1 MKINLSAQVV
11 GYALPATV
19 LALLG
24 FGVWALVVA
33 MLLQWGIKAGL
44 LCLVTRGRHAPC
56 YSAPA
61 LREMLSFGFG
71 ITKEKIWNYVIGQ
84 GDRFIIGRRLG
95 AEALGQYH
103 VMAVALLPTRYF
115 GDVMDNVFFPVM
127 ARMRDDRARLA
138 STWLDLVS
146 NCFVFMFGVGVFLSA
161 NGEAIVRLAFGE
173 RWLESAPVF
182 RILCLGAGFTIVTRL
197 SDALNRALGQ
207 VHQTARRKMANAM
220 IFVPVVWFG
229 AGYGLTGVC
238 VALVS
243 MQVLN
248 AVFQCQLACEGLG
261 SSGGSAHLAIRR
273 ALSGAVV
280 VFIVNGVI
288 LAATAYVEIREWL
301 ELLAA
306 VSVNLIAGALFFKP
320 LMTIWRNNGLPPPG
334 DTQ

>member
-1 MKINLSAQVV
+1 ML
-11 GYALPATV
+11 AT
-19 LALLG
+19 
-24 FGVWALVVA
+24 
-33 MLLQWGIKAGL
+33 LLQWSIKAGL
-44 LCLVTRGRHAPC
+44 LCLITRGRHSPC

-127 ARMRDDRARLA
+127 ARMRDNRAQLA
-138 STWLDLVS
+138 STWLELVS
-146 NCFVFMFGVGVFLSA
+146 NCFVFMFGMGVFLA
-161 NGEAIVRLAFGE
+161 VNGETIVRLVFSE
-173 RWLESAPVF
+173 RWLESAAVF
-182 RILCLGAGFTIVTRL
+182 QILCLGAGFTIITRL
-197 SDALNRALGQ
+197 SDAVNRALGQ
-207 VHQTARRKMANAM
+207 VHQTARRKMGNAM

-238 VALVS
+238 AALVL

-248 AVFQCQLACEGLG
+248 AVLQCQLACEGLG
-261 SSGGSAHLAIRR
+261 VCGVSAHVAIRR
-273 ALSGAVV
+273 ALSGAALVV
-280 VFIVNGVI
+280 TVNGVI
-288 LAATAYVEIREWL
+288 LATATYVEIHAWL

-306 VSVNLIAGALFFKP
+306 VAVNLGAGAVFFRP
-320 LMTIWRNNGLPPPG
+320 QMTLWSNSGQPPPG
-334 DTQ
+334 DVEQDE